1 MRSVK
6 SGGKSRARSARS
18 ETALPNFTMAF
29 QPIVDIETGVV
40 YAQEALVRPPGG
52 GSAVD
57 VLGQV
62 GRRSLDAFDQQCRL
76 RAISLAASL
85 GMRGFL
91 HINFLPNANYQPAE
105 SVLETLNAAEQAG
118 FPVENLVFEVSESE
132 RARDSQHLRAILHEY
147 RRHGMMSA
155 IDDFGAGACGLN
167 LFAGFQPDIVKID
180 MALTRNIESDR
191 VRLAMTRYVVGL
203 CRELDITVIAEGV
216 ETLER
221 GGRAA
226 RHRRAALPGV
236 SAGAS
241 RARAAA
247 GADRGRRCGDSADAS
262 MRLGGAVR
270 CGFRASRRAGSIDG
284 RADKPLRRCRSR
296 PPRPSLPGIR

>member
-6 SGGKSRARSARS
+6 AGGKSRARSSRS

-62 GRRSLDAFDQQCRL
+62 GRRSLYAFDQQCRL

-91 HINFLPNANYQPAE
+91 HINFLPNANYEPAE

-118 FPVENLVFEVSESE
+118 FPIENLVFEVTESE

-147 RRHGMMSA
+147 RSHGMMSA

-167 LFAGFQPDIVKID
+167 LIAGFQPDIVKID
-180 MALTRNIESDR
+180 MALARNIESDR

-216 ETLER
+216 ETLEE
-221 GGRAA
+221 A
-226 RHRRAALPGV
+226 AALRDIGV
-236 SAGAS
+236 RLCQGYLLARPALERLPAPTAGVVAAIQQAHPCASAGPFG
-241 RARAAA
+241 AAL
-247 GADRGRRCGDSADAS
+247 GDLPRRVDRQP
-262 MRLGGAVR
+262 GG
-270 CGFRASRRAGSIDG
+270 
-284 RADKPLRRCRSR
+284 
-296 PPRPSLPGIR
+296 

>member
-6 SGGKSRARSARS
+6 AGGKPRARSARS
-18 ETALPNFTMAF
+18 EPALPDFTMAF

-62 GRRSLDAFDQQCRL
+62 GRRSLYAFDQQCRL
-76 RAISLAASL
+76 RAIRLAASL

-91 HINFLPNANYQPAE
+91 HINFLPNANYEPAE
-105 SVLETLNAAEQAG
+105 SVVETLHAAEQAG
-118 FPVENLVFEVSESE
+118 FPIEDLVFEVTESE
-132 RARDSQHLRAILHEY
+132 RARDSQHLRAILQEY
-147 RRHGMMSA
+147 RSHGMMSA
-155 IDDFGAGACGLN
+155 IDDFGAASCGLN

-216 ETLER
+216 ETLAEAAALRDIGVRLCQGYLLARPALERLPAPTAGVIAAIQRAHPCALAEPFDAPR
-221 GGRAA
+221 GG
-226 RHRRAALPGV
+226 
-236 SAGAS
+236 
-241 RARAAA
+241 
-247 GADRGRRCGDSADAS
+247 
-262 MRLGGAVR
+262 
-270 CGFRASRRAGSIDG
+270 
-284 RADKPLRRCRSR
+284 
-296 PPRPSLPGIR
+296 